1 MKFEY
6 YFFLA
11 LVPSVVLHEVS
22 HGWVANY
29 FGDPTAKDAH
39 RLTLNPLRHVDP
51 FGTVLLPALML
62 ISGLPAFGYAKP
74 VPVNVSRLR
83 RPRQQSLYVSLAGPF
98 VNIVLSAIG
107 LVICKLTLPVADI
120 YGNFNVSP
128 MFMIG
133 EALGLVNL
141 ILAAFNLLPIPP
153 LDGGRVVVGLLP
165 LELARAWEQLER
177 YGILIV
183 LGVVFLL
190 PRVTNYDPVG
200 EVLRTVLP
208 WAFRTVFMLAGHDLH
223 GAQYF

>member
-6 YFFLA
+6 YFFIA

-153 LDGGRVVVGLLP
+153 LDGSAIIERFIP
-165 LELARAWEQLER
+165 TKHMATYYQFRARALPFVMVFVILGSFVFHFGNSALASLENWWLS
-177 YGILIV
+177 LI
-183 LGVVFLL
+183 
-190 PRVTNYDPVG
+190 
-200 EVLRTVLP
+200 
-208 WAFRTVFMLAGHDLH
+208 
-223 GAQYF
+223 